1 MALAVNEQSE
11 QVAALAKQ
19 WPLLEALQEGTPAM
33 RKGRTMFLP
42 KWPNEEAQS
51 YDARVATATLFPAYR
66 RTVSVMSGKPFAEPV
81 TLNDDVPAQLVSL
94 AEDVDRMGVNLHA
107 FASEMFDEAMG
118 YGFCGILVDYPDT
131 MVRDDQGRPLPNQP
145 RRTVAEIER
154 EGIRPYWVRVK
165 HNQILGWRT
174 ETRNG
179 RQQLSQLRLLESV
192 EEEDGDFGTKQ
203 VQQVRVLYPGS
214 WQLWRQTGDKGEW
227 EIYRE
232 GRTSLTEIPFAPIY
246 GRREGFM
253 IGKPPMLDLA
263 YLNVKH
269 WQSQSDQDTI
279 EHVARVPIL
288 AVIGVDAK
296 DVQLTVGA
304 NSAVALPDNGD
315 MKYVEHSGNSIKAG
329 ADSLIRLEEQMIQ
342 SGAELLVKKPGDRSA
357 TESAN
362 DAEGN
367 KSDLQR
373 MAEMFMDSLDLA
385 LYFTAKF
392 MGLPSGGTVKLFTD
406 FGAGTLSEAS
416 SQLVLN
422 IQQGGLITKG
432 TAIKE
437 LQRRGVLDEAVDA
450 ETELALVEAEG
461 PAPGTMTDEEPE

>member
-1 MALAVNEQSE
+1 
-11 QVAALAKQ
+11 
-19 WPLLEALQEGTPAM
+19 
-33 RKGRTMFLP
+33 
-42 KWPNEEAQS
+42 
-51 YDARVATATLFPAYR
+51 
-66 RTVSVMSGKPFAEPV
+66 
-81 TLNDDVPAQLVSL
+81 
-94 AEDVDRMGVNLHA
+94 
-107 FASEMFDEAMG
+107 
-118 YGFCGILVDYPDT
+118 
-131 MVRDDQGRPLPNQP
+131 
-145 RRTVAEIER
+145 
-154 EGIRPYWVRVK
+154 
-165 HNQILGWRT
+165 
-174 ETRNG
+174 
-179 RQQLSQLRLLESV
+179 
-192 EEEDGDFGTKQ
+192 
-203 VQQVRVLYPGS
+203 PGS

-253 IGKPPMLDLA
+253 VGKPPMLDLA

-288 AVIGVDAK
+288 AGVGIEEGSPI
-296 DVQLTVGA
+296 TVGA
-304 NSAVALPDNGD
+304 NCAVNLPLGADL
-315 MKYVEHSGNSIKAG
+315 KYVEHSGASIKAG

-385 LYFTAKF
+385 MYFTAKF
-392 MGLPSGGTVKLFTD
+392 MGLDSGGTVKLYTD

-416 SQLVLN
+416 AQLVLN

-450 ETELALVEAEG
+450 DDELALVEAEG
-461 PAPGTMTDEEPE
+461 PAPGTMTDEDTE